1 MSPGG
6 CSGICS
12 TSGIFCHSYWK
23 IPRYLPSPGMVL
35 IGGCWRRAEFKDKQ
49 CISKE
54 LLKVIAHADSVEGA
68 SMRGTALEDIT
79 PSPFFES

>member
-1 MSPGG
+1 
-6 CSGICS
+6 
-12 TSGIFCHSYWK
+12 
-23 IPRYLPSPGMVL
+23 MVL

-68 SMRGTALEDIT
+68 SMRGTALENIT
-79 PSPFFES
+79 PSSFFES